1 MTADH
6 PALLDEVEV
15 TETPVATSVRSPA
28 DLLRLVVAVVAL
40 VVLLLLQWAFGDE
53 IVENSGD
60 LLRGLDAVPSW
71 LVSAV
76 VFATW
81 ITGVALFLGGAVVAL
96 VRRRWRVLTAAGAAT
111 ALALALAALLGVADE
126 PTADTVTQPGDT
138 LDWFVENT
146 ATSELVLAVMAAV
159 ATAAA
164 PWVGRRWRRG
174 AWTVV
179 LGVMLGRALVSPV
192 GFDSLR
198 ALLAGWVAGALAVVV
213 FGAPPRRAGG
223 HAIAQGLAEAGV
235 PISRINQASL
245 DARGSTPYFADAT
258 DGRRLFVKALGRDE
272 RSADLLFRLY
282 RRLVPRD
289 LGDERGYLSLRRAVE
304 HEALLA
310 LAARDIGSRTPRMV
324 AVASAEPASFVLAY
338 EAVDGR
344 SLDRLD
350 PGELDDRLL
359 TEIWNQVR
367 LLRQHRVAHRDL
379 RLANVFV
386 ASDGTVWMIDF
397 GFSELAASDTLLA
410 TDVAELL
417 AATSLTVG
425 VDRAVDAAVGVIGAA
440 ATATAAPRLQ
450 PWALSGA
457 TRTAMKESPGLLDA
471 LRSRVTDL
479 APAPATVAARPRS
492 SGG

>member
-6 PALLDEVEV
+6 PALLDDVEV
-15 TETPVATSVRSPA
+15 TETPVAASVRSPA

-40 VVLLLLQWAFGDE
+40 VVLLVLQRAFGDE

-71 LVSAV
+71 LVTAV

-81 ITGVALFLGGAVVAL
+81 VTGVALFLGGAVVAL
-96 VRRRWRVLTAAGAAT
+96 VRRRWRLLTAAGVAT
-111 ALALALAALLGVADE
+111 ALALVLAAVLGIADE
-126 PTADTVTQPGDT
+126 PTVDPVTEPGDS
-138 LDWFVENT
+138 LDWFVENS

-159 ATAAA
+159 ATAVA

-174 AWTVV
+174 AWVVV

-192 GFDSLR
+192 GFASLR

-235 PISRINQASL
+235 PISRIDQASL

-282 RRLVPRD
+282 RRLVPRN

-479 APAPATVAARPRS
+479 GSAPATVAARPRS